1 MRTSHHLPP
10 SVMGVKCIHKRAPE
24 GEVII
29 VDGSAM
35 VNSTPPRTSKT
46 FEDYARE
53 DILPKNKFNG
63 ATYKRVDEYLMLC
76 KGSLL

>member
-1 MRTSHHLPP
+1 MPER
-10 SVMGVKCIHKRAPE
+10 VPE

-35 VNSTPPRTSKT
+35 MNSTPPRTSKT
-46 FEDYARE
+46 FDDYARE

-63 ATYKRVDEYLMLC
+63 ATYKRVDAVFDER